1 MALRS
6 QRLGRVLEQLLGLAL
21 YGGRPTPAAPFDPDA
36 VRRILV
42 VRNDNLGDLLCTT
55 PALRALRLRYPR
67 AHLAILVPAHCR
79 LLLDGNP
86 DVDEVVTYTKAKHR
100 VGGTTLGAWRDMLAM
115 FRQLWV
121 RRFDLAIT
129 MRQRFSPSAGW
140 LVYASRAPWR
150 LGNRPPASEPLGFFL
165 NLGEPQPAIPE
176 ARHEVDACLGI
187 LRPLGV
193 PAVSRELALGVPAD
207 AQARMSGR
215 LRDAGVVR
223 PAALVH
229 LSSRQP
235 ANRWPLERFAAVA
248 EVLQT
253 RYALQ
258 VLVNWAPGDAG
269 NPLFPG
275 DDPRLAEIRRLF
287 PPPALLWE
295 TPTLDELLAAIGASD
310 LVLSADGGVVHMAA
324 ALRVPQVVI
333 FGRGTP
339 QLWGPCSPVARSLWK
354 GSEAARVSVADV
366 LAAVEDLAGQ
376 LGWRPASVG
385 ASTPPGLPGA

>member
-6 QRLGRVLEQLLGLAL
+6 RWLGRVLERLLGLAL

-67 AHLAILVPAHCR
+67 AHLAILVPTHCR
-79 LLLDGNP
+79 LLLEGNP

-100 VGGTTLGAWRDMLAM
+100 EGGTTLGAWHDMLRM
-115 FRQLWV
+115 FRRLWAGG
-121 RRFDLAIT
+121 FDLAIT

-140 LVYASRAPWR
+140 LVYASRARWR

-165 NLGEPQPAIPE
+165 NLGEAQPAIPE

-193 PAVSRELALGVPAD
+193 PTVPRELSLRVPAE
-207 AQARMSGR
+207 AQARMAAR
-215 LRDAGVVR
+215 LREAGVIR

-248 EVLQT
+248 EVLQS

-269 NPLFPG
+269 NRLFPG
-275 DDPRLAEIRRLF
+275 DDPRSAEIRRLF

-295 TPTLDELLAAIGASD
+295 TPGLEELLATIGSAD

-339 QLWGPCSPVARSLWK
+339 ELWGPCSPVARSLWK
-354 GSEAARVSVADV
+354 GPEAARVSVEDV
-366 LAAVEDLAGQ
+366 LAAIEDLAGQ
-376 LGWRPASVG
+376 LGWRPAAVG
-385 ASTPPGLPGA
+385 ASAPPGLGQG